1 MTYMVTVH
9 YVHSNLVKIHSKSPS
24 VMGFC
29 PVCLGILSVHSNLV
43 YIIYHNHSECKEI
56 RITYF

>member
-9 YVHSNLVKIHSKSPS
+9 Y
-24 VMGFC
+24 
-29 PVCLGILSVHSNLV
+29 VHSNLV

>member
-9 YVHSNLVKIHSKSPS
+9 YVHSNLVKIHSKSPM

-29 PVCLGILSVHSNLV
+29 PVCLGILPYSLPVNSN
-43 YIIYHNHSECKEI
+43 N
-56 RITYF
+56 ITIHIA